1 MKLYALPHETIARQQ
16 CGDPLLRHLTDK
28 IVRLLGAPRGRVL
41 DVGCGTG
48 RVAVELAR
56 RGFAVDALDVERPV
70 VEQAR
75 DLAAAHGADVRF
87 FVADFKQI
95 DPQFP
100 DALYDAVVCSEVL
113 EHVEPWRDVV
123 ANMARVL
130 KPGGLL
136 VVTTPNDPGQF
147 SILDKYAGHVRRFR
161 WAELSAGLSDFEVLE
176 AFTVGF
182 PLTRAIHWA
191 YTRVALPLFFKEH
204 SPERMW
210 RTGSSYPRLWANAFY
225 RFARF
230 DDVFNSLG
238 WGTTWVVKARK
249 LEKARP

>member
-1 MKLYALPHETIARQQ
+1 MKLYELPQETVVRQQ

-28 IVRLLGAPRGRVL
+28 IVRLLGAPPGRVL

-48 RVAVELAR
+48 RVAVELAG
-56 RGFAVDALDVERPV
+56 RGFSVDALDLEPQV
-70 VEQAR
+70 VEQAGA
-75 DLAAAHGADVRF
+75 LATRCGASVRF
-87 FVADFKQI
+87 FAADFQGV
-95 DPQFP
+95 DPRFP
-100 DALYDAVVCSEVL
+100 DETYDAVVCSEVL
-113 EHVEPWRDVV
+113 EHVGPWRDVL

-130 KPGGLL
+130 HPGGLL
-136 VVTTPNDPGQF
+136 ILTTPNGPRQF
-147 SILDKYAGHVRRFR
+147 SVLDKYAGHVRRFR

-191 YTRVALPLFFKEH
+191 YARVALPLFFKEH

-210 RTGSSYPRLWANAFY
+210 RSGSSYPRLWANAFY
-225 RFARF
+225 RAARF
-230 DDVFNSLG
+230 DDFFNSLG

-249 LEKARP
+249 LEKRRP